1 VNVKVLYRIFTDGVI
16 ERGDSIKETD
26 PVDPRARSKFIKDV
40 LAQTGGNALLPCQF
54 NSPGIFPKISLVGR
68 AREQRAKINFTP
80 GMGKWGKWI
89 DKGVSP
95 TNSALDNCMPP
106 SKVEVTGRTPSASFG
121 IFRCPGSPPISVPTD

>member
-1 VNVKVLYRIFTDGVI
+1 LKVLYRIFTDGAI
-16 ERGDSIKETD
+16 ERNGSTKETD
-26 PVDPRARSKFIKDV
+26 PVDSRARPTFIKDV

-54 NSPGIFPKISLVGR
+54 SSPGIFPKVSLVGR

-80 GMGKWGKWI
+80 RMGKWGKWI

-121 IFRCPGSPPISVPTD
+121 ILRCPSSPPISVLTG